1 MMLQRQRE
9 YTINSVTFI
18 QVLYT
23 LQRGDGHLAKRLILR
38 LPKTK
43 LEKEKNTYTYSE
55 KLTRDVQAPIGA
67 TERSSR

>member
-18 QVLYT
+18 QALYT

-38 LPKTK
+38 LPETK
-43 LEKEKNTYTYSE
+43 LEKEKEHLHIQWKVDKRCASTNRNNRT
-55 KLTRDVQAPIGA
+55 
-67 TERSSR
+67 